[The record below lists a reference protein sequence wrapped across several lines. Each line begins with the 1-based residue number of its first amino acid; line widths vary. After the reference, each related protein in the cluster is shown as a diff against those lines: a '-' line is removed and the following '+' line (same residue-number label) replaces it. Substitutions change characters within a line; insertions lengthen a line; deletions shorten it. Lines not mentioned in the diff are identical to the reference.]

1 MRHYVIENS
10 REQRLMNWIDAK
22 IPLGIH
28 RDLAIVAISA
38 FIWGLG
44 EGLFIF
50 FLPLALQRWP
60 TDAVQIGA
68 VLSMIGVTMAVVQV
82 PAGYFSDRF
91 GARPLIFASLLL
103 GIASAIVMAAAR
115 SLPFFVAG
123 LLAYGCT
130 SFISA
135 PMNSYVTSL
144 RGSWTVQRALTFR
157 AAAFQMGAIVGPILG
172 GWIANTAGLSI
183 VFRYSAGLFL
193 ASTLVMSLA
202 RRPSEPEHQEASIHF
217 GSPIANPRFLG
228 LLAVVF
234 FTIIA
239 ISVPQQLT
247 SLYLQNVHHISIQQ
261 IGTMGTIASIGTALT
276 TFSLGNLRVSTGMLI
291 GQLLLAGFA
300 LLMWRG
306 QSVMAFFAGYF
317 FVGGYQLYR
326 SMALAFSRSLVK
338 VGDTGLAYG
347 LVETGNALAVV
358 IAPLAAGFLYN
369 YRPEAVYIASLGA
382 LVITMGLNMLLFHE
396 KRNEILP
403 AQT

>member
-1 MRHYVIENS
+1 
-10 REQRLMNWIDAK
+10 MNWIDTK
-22 IPLGIH
+22 TPLGMH
-28 RDLAIVAISA
+28 RDLVMVVIST

-50 FLPLALQRWP
+50 FLPLALQRWNS
-60 TDAVQIGA
+60 DAVQIGA

-91 GARPLIFASLLL
+91 GTRPLIFASLLL

-115 SLPFFVAG
+115 SLPIFVAG

-157 AAAFQMGAIVGPILG
+157 AAAFQVGAVFGPILG

-202 RRPSEPEHQEASIHF
+202 RRPVVLEHQDASVHLV
-217 GSPIANPRFLG
+217 SPIANTRFLG

-247 SLYLQNVHHISIQQ
+247 SLYLQNVQNISIQQ
-261 IGTMGTIASIGTALT
+261 IGIMGTIASIGTAIIM
-276 TFSLGNLRVSTGMLI
+276 FSLGNLRVSTGMLI
-291 GQLLLAGFA
+291 GQLLLAGFT
-300 LLMWRG
+300 LLLWQG
-306 QSVMAFFAGYF
+306 QSAIAYFVGYF

-358 IAPLAAGFLYN
+358 VAPLAAGFLYN

-382 LVITMGLNMLLFHE
+382 LAVTVGLNMLLFHE
-396 KRNEILP
+396 KRDEILP
-403 AQT
+403 AQR

>member
-1 MRHYVIENS
+1 M
-10 REQRLMNWIDAK
+10 LMDWIDTK
-22 IPLGIH
+22 MPLGIH
-28 RDLAIVAISA
+28 RDLAFVSISA

-50 FLPLALQRWP
+50 FLPLTLQRWN

-68 VLSMIGVTMAVVQV
+68 VLSMIGATMAVVQV
-82 PAGYFSDRF
+82 PAGYLSDRF
-91 GARPLIFASLLL
+91 GTRPLIFASLLL
-103 GIASAIVMAAAR
+103 GIVSAIVMAAAR
-115 SLPFFVAG
+115 SLPFFIGG

-144 RGSWTVQRALTFR
+144 RGSWTVQRAVTFR
-157 AAAFQMGAIVGPILG
+157 AGAFQVGAIFGPVLG
-172 GWIANTAGLSI
+172 GWIANTAGLST
-183 VFRYSAGLFL
+183 VFWYSAGLFM

-202 RRPSEPEHQEASIHF
+202 RRPVMLEQPEASIHLV
-217 GSPIANPRFLG
+217 SPIANPRFLG
-228 LLAVVF
+228 FLAVVF

-261 IGTMGTIASIGTALT
+261 IGIMGTIASIGTAIIM
-276 TFSLGNLRVSTGMLI
+276 FSLGNLRLSTGMLV

-300 LLMWRG
+300 FLMWRG
-306 QSVMAFFAGYF
+306 QNPVAYFAGYL
-317 FVGGYQLYR
+317 FVGGYQLYH

-338 VGDTGLAYG
+338 AGDTGLAYG

-358 IAPLAAGFLYN
+358 VAPLAAGYLYSN
-369 YRPEAVYIASLGA
+369 RPEAVYIASLGA
-382 LVITMGLNMLLFHE
+382 LVLTAGLNMLLFHE
-396 KRNEILP
+396 KHNEILP
-403 AQT
+403 AQGDG

>member
-1 MRHYVIENS
+1 
-10 REQRLMNWIDAK
+10 MNWIDTK
-22 IPLGIH
+22 MPLGIH
-28 RDLAIVAISA
+28 RDLAIVAVA
-38 FIWGLG
+38 ALIWGLG

-50 FLPLALQRWP
+50 FLPLALQRWN

-68 VLSMIGVTMAVVQV
+68 VLSMIGVTMAVVQI
-82 PAGYFSDRF
+82 PAGYFSDRL
-91 GARPLIFASLLL
+91 GTRPLIFASQLL
-103 GIASAIVMAAAR
+103 GIASAIVMAAAH

-144 RGSWTVQRALTFR
+144 RGGWTVQRAVTFR
-157 AAAFQMGAIVGPILG
+157 AGAFQVGAVFGPVLG
-172 GWIANTAGLSI
+172 GLIANTAGLSI

-193 ASTLVMSLA
+193 AATLVMSLA
-202 RRPSEPEHQEASIHF
+202 RRPVVVEHPEASIHLV
-217 GSPIANPRFLG
+217 SPIANPRFVG
-228 LLAVVF
+228 LLVVVF

-247 SLYLQNVHHISIQQ
+247 SLYLLDVHHISIQQ
-261 IGTMGTIASIGTALT
+261 IGIMGTIASIGTAIIM
-276 TFSLGNLRVSTGMLI
+276 FSLGNLRVSTGMLI

-300 LLMWRG
+300 LLMWQG
-306 QSVMAFFAGYF
+306 QSAIAYFVGYF

-358 IAPLAAGFLYN
+358 VAPLAAGFLYN

-382 LVITMGLNMLLFHE
+382 LAITVGLNRLLFHE

-403 AQT
+403 AQM

>member
-1 MRHYVIENS
+1 
-10 REQRLMNWIDAK
+10 MNWIDTK
-22 IPLGIH
+22 IPLGIQ
-28 RDLAIVAISA
+28 RDLAIVAIST

-44 EGLFIF
+44 EGLFIY

-91 GARPLIFASLLL
+91 GTRPLIFASLIL

-144 RGSWTVQRALTFR
+144 RGSWTIQRAVTFR
-157 AAAFQMGAIVGPILG
+157 AAAFQVGAIVGPILG

-202 RRPSEPEHQEASIHF
+202 RRPFVLEHQEASIHLV
-217 GSPIANPRFLG
+217 SPIANPRFLG

-261 IGTMGTIASIGTALT
+261 IGTMGTIASIGTAIIV
-276 TFSLGNLRVSTGMLI
+276 FSLGNLRVSTGMLI

-306 QSVMAFFAGYF
+306 QSAIAYFVGYF
-317 FVGGYQLYR
+317 FVGGYHLYR

-358 IAPLAAGFLYN
+358 VAPLAAGFLYN
-369 YRPEAVYIASLGA
+369 YRPEAVYIASLVA
-382 LVITMGLNMLLFHE
+382 LAITVGLNMLLFHE

>member
-1 MRHYVIENS
+1 MDR
-10 REQRLMNWIDAK
+10 IDTK
-22 IPLGIH
+22 MPLGIH
-28 RDLAIVAISA
+28 RDLAIVAVSA

-50 FLPLALQRWP
+50 FLPLALQNWN
-60 TDAVQIGA
+60 TDAVQIGT
-68 VLSMIGVTMAVVQV
+68 VLSMIGATMAVVQI

-91 GARPLIFASLLL
+91 GTRPIIFASLLL
-103 GIASAIVMAAAR
+103 GIVSAIVMAAAR
-115 SLPFFVAG
+115 SLPFFAAG

-144 RGSWTVQRALTFR
+144 RGSWTVQRAVTFR
-157 AAAFQMGAIVGPILG
+157 AAAFQVGAIFGPILG

-193 ASTLVMSLA
+193 ASTLVMFLA
-202 RRPSEPEHQEASIHF
+202 RHPLVLEHQEASIHF
-217 GSPIANPRFLG
+217 VSPIANPRFLG

-247 SLYLQNVHHISIQQ
+247 SLYLQNLHHISIQQ
-261 IGTMGTIASIGTALT
+261 IGIMGTIASIGTAIIM
-276 TFSLGNLRVSTGMLI
+276 FSLGNLRVSTGMFI
-291 GQLLLAGFA
+291 GQLFLAGFA
-300 LLMWRG
+300 FLMWHG
-306 QSVMAFFAGYF
+306 QSVMAYFAGYF
-317 FVGGYQLYR
+317 FVGGFQLYR

-338 VGDTGLAYG
+338 VEDTGLAYG

-358 IAPLAAGFLYN
+358 VAPLAAGFLYN

-382 LVITMGLNMLLFHE
+382 LAITVCLNMLLFHE
-396 KRNEILP
+396 KRNDILP
-403 AQT
+403 TQT

>member
-1 MRHYVIENS
+1 
-10 REQRLMNWIDAK
+10 MNQIGTNMPW
-22 IPLGIH
+22 GIH
-28 RDLAIVAISA
+28 LDLAIVAISE

-50 FLPLALQRWP
+50 FLPLALQMWN
-60 TDAVQIGA
+60 TNTVQIGA
-68 VLSMIGVTMAVVQV
+68 VLSLIGVTMSVVQV
-82 PAGYFSDRF
+82 PAGYLSDRF

-103 GIASAIVMAAAR
+103 GIASAIVMAWAR
-115 SLPFFVAG
+115 SLPIFVAG

-144 RGSWTVQRALTFR
+144 RGSWTVQRAVTFR
-157 AAAFQMGAIVGPILG
+157 AAAFQVGAIAGPVLG

-183 VFRYSAGLFL
+183 VFGYAAGLFL

-202 RRPSEPEHQEASIHF
+202 RRPSVLEHQEASIHLV
-217 GSPIANPRFLG
+217 SPIANPRFLG

-247 SLYLQNVHHISIQQ
+247 SLYLQNVHHLSIQQ
-261 IGTMGTIASIGTALT
+261 IGTMGTIGNMGTAIVV
-276 TFSLGNLRVSTGMLI
+276 FSLGNLRVSTGMLI

-306 QSVMAFFAGYF
+306 QSAIAYFVGYF
-317 FVGGYQLYR
+317 FIGGYQLYR

-338 VGDTGLAYG
+338 VADTGLAYG

-358 IAPLAAGFLYN
+358 VAPLAAGFLYN

-382 LVITMGLNMLLFHE
+382 LAITVGLNLLLFHE
-396 KRNEILP
+396 KRKEILP

>member
-1 MRHYVIENS
+1 
-10 REQRLMNWIDAK
+10 MNRIDTK
-22 IPLGIH
+22 MPLGFH
-28 RDLAIVAISA
+28 RDLTIVSISA

-50 FLPLALQRWP
+50 FLPLALQRWN
-60 TDAVQIGA
+60 TDVVQIGV

-82 PAGYFSDRF
+82 PAGYFSDHF
-91 GARPLIFASLLL
+91 GTRPLIFASLLL

-144 RGSWTVQRALTFR
+144 RGTWTVQRAVTFR
-157 AAAFQMGAIVGPILG
+157 AAAFQVGAIVGPILG

-183 VFRYSAGLFL
+183 VFWYSAGLFL

-202 RRPSEPEHQEASIHF
+202 RRRSVFEHQEASIHLV
-217 GSPIANPRFLG
+217 SPIANPRFLG

-247 SLYLQNVHHISIQQ
+247 PLYLQNVHHMSIQQ
-261 IGTMGTIASIGTALT
+261 IGIMGTIASIGTAIIML
-276 TFSLGNLRVSTGMLI
+276 SLGNIRVSTGMLI

-300 LLMWRG
+300 LLMWQG
-306 QSVMAFFAGYF
+306 QSVMAYFAGYF

-338 VGDTGLAYG
+338 VGDIGLAYG

-358 IAPLAAGFLYN
+358 VAPLAAGFLYN

-382 LVITMGLNMLLFHE
+382 LAITVGLNLWLFHE

-403 AQT
+403 PQT

>member
-1 MRHYVIENS
+1 MDLINTK
-10 REQRLMNWIDAK
+10 M
-22 IPLGIH
+22 PLGIH

-50 FLPLALQRWP
+50 FLPLALQSWNS
-60 TDAVQIGA
+60 DAIQIGA
-68 VLSMIGVTMAVVQV
+68 VLSLIGVSMAIAQV

-91 GARPLIFASLLL
+91 GTRPLIFASLIL

-130 SFISA
+130 SFINA

-144 RGSWTVQRALTFR
+144 RGAWTVQRALTFR
-157 AAAFQMGAIVGPILG
+157 VAAFQVGAIIGPVLG

-202 RRPSEPEHQEASIHF
+202 GRPLVLVHQEASIHLV
-217 GSPIANPRFLG
+217 SPIANPRFLG

-247 SLYLQNVHHISIQQ
+247 SLYLQNVHHLSIQQ
-261 IGTMGTIASIGTALT
+261 IGTMGTIASIGTAVIM
-276 TFSLGNLRVSTGMLI
+276 FSLGNLPVSTGMLI

-306 QSVMAFFAGYF
+306 QSTIAYFVGYF

-358 IAPLAAGFLYN
+358 VAPLAAGFLYN
-369 YRPEAVYIASLGA
+369 FRPEAVYKAGLGA
-382 LVITMGLNMLLFHE
+382 LVITVGLNRLLFHE
-396 KRNEILP
+396 KRKEILP
-403 AQT
+403 RQI

>member
-1 MRHYVIENS
+1 VPPG
-10 REQRLMNWIDAK
+10 
-22 IPLGIH
+22 IP
-28 RDLAIVAISA
+28 RDVAIVAISA

-50 FLPLALQRWP
+50 FLPLALQRWD

-68 VLSMIGVTMAVVQV
+68 VLSLIGVTMAVVQA
-82 PAGYFSDRF
+82 PAGYFSDRL
-91 GARPLIFASLLL
+91 GTRPLIFASLLL

-144 RGSWTVQRALTFR
+144 RGRWTVQRAVTFR
-157 AAAFQMGAIVGPILG
+157 AAAFQLGAIVGPALG

-183 VFRYSAGLFL
+183 VFRYSAGLFV
-193 ASTLVMSLA
+193 AATLVMSLA
-202 RRPSEPEHQEASIHF
+202 RRPSGLEPQEAAVHLV
-217 GSPIANPRFLG
+217 SPIANPRFLG

-239 ISVPQQLT
+239 MSVPQQLT
-247 SLYLQNVHHISIQQ
+247 SLYLQNVHHLSIQQ
-261 IGTMGTIASIGTALT
+261 IGTLGTIASIGTAFVM
-276 TFSLGNLRVSTGMLI
+276 FSLGNLRVSTGMLI

-306 QSVMAFFAGYF
+306 QSLTAYLAGYF

-358 IAPLAAGFLYN
+358 VAPLAAGFLYN
-369 YRPEAVYIASLGA
+369 YRPAAVYIASLGA
-382 LVITMGLNMLLFHE
+382 LGITVGLNRLLFHE
-396 KRNEILP
+396 KSNEILP
-403 AQT
+403 AQR

>member
-1 MRHYVIENS
+1 M
-10 REQRLMNWIDAK
+10 
-22 IPLGIH
+22 PLGIH

-50 FLPLALQRWP
+50 FLPLALQRWD
-60 TDAVQIGA
+60 TDAIQIGA
-68 VLSMIGVTMAVVQV
+68 VISLIGVTMAVVQV

-91 GARPLIFASLLL
+91 GTRPLIFASLIL
-103 GIASAIVMAAAR
+103 GIASAIVMAVAP

-144 RGSWTVQRALTFR
+144 RGSWTIQRAVTFR
-157 AAAFQMGAIVGPILG
+157 TAAFQVGAIVGPILG
-172 GWIANTAGLSI
+172 GWIANTAGLST
-183 VFRYSAGLFL
+183 VFWYSAGLFL
-193 ASTLVMSLA
+193 AATLVISLA
-202 RRPSEPEHQEASIHF
+202 KRPVESEQREASIHLV
-217 GSPIANPRFLG
+217 SPIANPRFRG

-234 FTIIA
+234 LTIIA
-239 ISVPQQLT
+239 LSVPQQLT
-247 SLYLQNVHHISIQQ
+247 SLYLQNVQHISIQQ
-261 IGTMGTIASIGTALT
+261 IGTMGTIASIGTAIIV
-276 TFSLGNLRVSTGMLI
+276 FSLGNLRVSTGMLI

-300 LLMWRG
+300 LLMWQG
-306 QSVMAFFAGYF
+306 QNATAYYAGYF

-358 IAPLAAGFLYN
+358 VAPLAAGFLYN

-382 LVITMGLNMLLFHE
+382 LVITVGLNLLLFRE
-396 KRNEILP
+396 KRNEIVP
-403 AQT
+403 TQT

>member
-1 MRHYVIENS
+1 
-10 REQRLMNWIDAK
+10 MNRIDTK
-22 IPLGIH
+22 MPLGIN
-28 RDLAIVAISA
+28 RDLAIVAISTL
-38 FIWGLG
+38 IWGLG

-50 FLPLALQRWP
+50 FLPLALQRWN
-60 TDAVQIGA
+60 TDALQIGT
-68 VLSMIGVTMAVVQV
+68 VLSMIGVTMAAVQV

-91 GARPLIFASLLL
+91 GTRPLIFASLLL

-115 SLPFFVAG
+115 SLPFFVTG

-144 RGSWTVQRALTFR
+144 RGSWTVQRAVTFR
-157 AAAFQMGAIVGPILG
+157 AAAFQVGAIVGPILG

-183 VFRYSAGLFL
+183 VFWYSAGLFL

-202 RRPSEPEHQEASIHF
+202 RHPLVLEHQEASIHLV
-217 GSPIANPRFLG
+217 SPIANPRFLG

-247 SLYLQNVHHISIQQ
+247 SLYLQNIHHISIQQ
-261 IGTMGTIASIGTALT
+261 IGIMGTIASIGAAIIM
-276 TFSLGNLRVSTGMLI
+276 FSLGNLRVSTGMFI

-300 LLMWRG
+300 LLMWQG
-306 QSVMAFFAGYF
+306 QSVMAYFVGYF
-317 FVGGYQLYR
+317 FIGGYQLYR
-326 SMALAFSRSLVK
+326 SMAMAFSRSLVK

-358 IAPLAAGFLYN
+358 FAPLAAGFLYN
-369 YRPEAVYIASLGA
+369 YRPESVYIASLGA
-382 LVITMGLNMLLFHE
+382 LAITVGLNRWLFHE
-396 KRNEILP
+396 KRNGILP
-403 AQT
+403 AQK